1 MRRDYCMP
9 VFRMR
14 KPFVA
19 LAAIIVGTV
28 LGVSFCAIALPTPVS
43 DGLADG
49 AAVLIHSDYVGPTPH
64 QLSKTWHGYPIRGI
78 C

>member
-1 MRRDYCMP
+1 MS

-14 KPFVA
+14 KTSTAFV
-19 LAAIIVGTV
+19 AIIVGTV
-28 LGVSFCAIALPTPVS
+28 IGVFFCAMALPTSVS

-49 AAVLIHSDYVGPTPH
+49 ATVLIHSDYVGPTPH

>member
-1 MRRDYCMP
+1 
-9 VFRMR
+9 
-14 KPFVA
+14 
-19 LAAIIVGTV
+19 V
-28 LGVSFCAIALPTPVS
+28 LGVSFCAIAPLTPVS
-43 DGLADG
+43 EGLADG